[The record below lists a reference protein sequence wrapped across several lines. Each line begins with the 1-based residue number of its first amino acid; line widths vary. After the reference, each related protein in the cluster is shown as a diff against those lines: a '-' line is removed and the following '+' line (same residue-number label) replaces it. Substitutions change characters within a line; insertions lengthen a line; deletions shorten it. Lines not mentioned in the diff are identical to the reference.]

1 MSGETSLVPLDAP
14 VPFPGF
20 APLRNDRHEKF
31 AFKRALLMPKAE
43 AYRAAGWT
51 AKDDHAA
58 AGNASRLERRA
69 DVAARIAYLRR
80 HGDEQILHAKRE
92 RLEEFLWT
100 VHESNVAALW
110 ETVEVEKRD
119 KKGNLITGEDGKP
132 VMVKRQVPKL
142 LSDLPEDVAR
152 TVETCGVDENGRV
165 IPKPYSKMQANQE
178 LRKLLGIGVVA
189 GAGGD
194 GEVARLSDAELI
206 AQLSNQ
212 ARELGIEIDLS
223 YRLGGER

>member
-1 MSGETSLVPLDAP
+1 MSEKNALVPLEAP
-14 VPFPGF
+14 ASFPGF

-31 AFKRALLMPKAE
+31 AFKRALLMPKAD
-43 AYRAAGWT
+43 AYRAAGWS
-51 AKDDHAA
+51 AKDDHTA
-58 AGNASRLERRA
+58 AGNASRLERRP

-80 HGDEQILHAKRE
+80 HGDEQVLHAKRD
-92 RLEEFLWT
+92 RIEEFLWT
-100 VHESNVAALW
+100 VHESNIAALW

-119 KKGNLITGEDGKP
+119 KKGNVILGEDGKP
-132 VMVKRQVPKL
+132 VMVKRQLPKL

-152 TVETCGVDENGRV
+152 IVETCGVDENGRV
-165 IPKPYSKMQANQE
+165 VPKPYSKMQANQE
-178 LRKLLGIGVVA
+178 LRKLLGIGAVT
-189 GAGGD
+189 GTGGD

-206 AQLSNQ
+206 AQLANQ

>member
-1 MSGETSLVPLDAP
+1 M
-14 VPFPGF
+14 
-20 APLRNDRHEKF
+20 
-31 AFKRALLMPKAE
+31 
-43 AYRAAGWT
+43 
-51 AKDDHAA
+51 
-58 AGNASRLERRA
+58 
-69 DVAARIAYLRR
+69 RR

-92 RLEEFLWT
+92 RLEEFFWT
-100 VHESNVAALW
+100 VHESNIASLW
-110 ETVEVEKRD
+110 ETAEVEKRD
-119 KKGNLITGEDGKP
+119 KKGNVILHEDGKP

-152 TVETCGVDENGRV
+152 TVETCGVGENGRV

-178 LRKLLGIGVVA
+178 LRKLLGIGVVT

-206 AQLSNQ
+206 AQLSDQ

>member
-1 MSGETSLVPLDAP
+1 MSGETSLVPLDAT

-31 AFKRALLMPKAE
+31 AFKRASD
-43 AYRAAGWT
+43 
-51 AKDDHAA
+51 AK
-58 AGNASRLERRA
+58 GGGLSCRRLDCERRSRRGRQRLQA
-69 DVAARIAYLRR
+69 RERRPDVAARIAYLRR

-100 VHESNVAALW
+100 VHESNIAALW
-110 ETVEVEKRD
+110 ETVDVEKRD
-119 KKGNLITGEDGKP
+119 KKGNVITGEDGKP
-132 VMVKRQVPKL
+132 VMVKRQLPKL

-152 TVETCGVDENGRV
+152 IVETCGVDENGRV

-178 LRKLLGIGVVA
+178 LRKLLGIGVVT
-189 GAGGD
+189 GAGSD
-194 GEVARLSDAELI
+194 GEVVRLTDAELI